1 MDAAPQ
7 AVLTWDS
14 GQLQAACERAAVVR
28 QGVEAYLGRSVFA
41 ATGDVVVRVRLSR
54 GDEPRARVVATVTKE
69 TRDGKV
75 WGERSV
81 SGESDCESLDEPLTL
96 VVALMVDT
104 ADAAGTAETEPETVV
119 SPSPP
124 SPPPAPEPAYDGE
137 IITAPSLEQGP
148 PRASHWALLGFGVAN
163 MGAEPAVAWGGGLAL
178 TYKPKHFWGIGVEG
192 EALTVQ
198 RSALESGSL
207 GVSVATLGA
216 DVCPLQD
223 TDAHAWWSVCAS
235 GRVARVHAKS
245 RGLSEAVDST
255 QLVVMP
261 GLVVRAA
268 YVLGKHFLVGGGV
281 RASFPVSPDRYVYR
295 DSLGSVHQ
303 AFELSPLVLSLN
315 FGVGW
320 LVN

>member
-7 AVLTWDS
+7 AVLTWDR
-14 GQLQAACERAAVVR
+14 GQLQAECERAAVVR

-41 ATGDVVVRVRLSR
+41 ATGDVVVRVRLAR
-54 GDEPRARVVATVTKE
+54 GDEAGARVVATVTKE

-81 SGESDCESLDEPLTL
+81 SGDAGCESLDEPLTL

-104 ADAAGTAETEPETVV
+104 VEAPVTAETESEPAASP

-124 SPPPAPEPAYDGE
+124 PPAEPAHDGE
-137 IITAPSLEQGP
+137 IITAPSLEQESP
-148 PRASHWALLGFGVAN
+148 SASHWAFFGFGTAN

-178 TYKPKHFWGIGVEG
+178 SYKPRHFWGIGLEG
-192 EALTVQ
+192 EALAAQ
-198 RSALESGSL
+198 RSTLESGSL
-207 GVSVATLGA
+207 AISVTTLGA
-216 DVCPLQD
+216 NLCPLQD
-223 TDAHAWWSVCAS
+223 TDGHAWWSLCAS

-245 RGLSEAVDST
+245 RRLAEAVEST

-261 GLVVRAA
+261 GLVARAA
-268 YVLGKHFLVGGGV
+268 YVLGKRLLVGGGLQ
-281 RASFPVSPDRYVYR
+281 ASFPVSPDRYVYR
-295 DSLGSVHQ
+295 DTQGGVHP
-303 AFELSPLVLSLN
+303 AFELSPLVLSVN
-315 FGVGW
+315 FGVGL

>member
-7 AVLTWDS
+7 AVLTWDR
-14 GQLQAACERAAVVR
+14 GHLQAECERAAVVR
-28 QGVEAYLGRSVFA
+28 QGVETYLGRSVFA

-69 TRDGKV
+69 TRDGAV

-81 SGESDCESLDEPLTL
+81 SGETDCESLDEPLTL

-104 ADAAGTAETEPETVV
+104 ADASVAGTEPEPVA

-124 SPPPAPEPAYDGE
+124 SPPPAPEPSHDGE

-178 TYKPKHFWGIGVEG
+178 SYKPKHFWGIGVEG
-192 EALTVQ
+192 EALAVQ
-198 RSALESGSL
+198 QSQLESGSL
-207 GVSVATLGA
+207 AVSMATLGA
-216 DVCPLQD
+216 ELCPLQD
-223 TDAHAWWSVCAS
+223 TDDGAWWSLCAS

-245 RGLSEAVDST
+245 RGLSEAIDSI

-261 GLVVRAA
+261 GLVARAA
-268 YVLGKHFLVGGGV
+268 FVLGERFLIGGGV

-295 DSLGSVHQ
+295 DSQGAVHQ